1 MSVASVKVQDVIKG
15 FGDFFL
21 NRIPLPKKE
30 KGMKKTE
37 FKHGV
42 MKTFLEKKQRCD
54 NNFSELWKLQTTL
67 NTDRLS
73 PLIQMWF
80 REEESQSSRQSRQ
93 SLRQQTIERQPNTT
107 DNRMVSTSI
116 KVPPVST
123 ITPQRTPHG
132 QRQRIQKSSL
142 NF

>member
-1 MSVASVKVQDVIKG
+1 
-15 FGDFFL
+15 
-21 NRIPLPKKE
+21 
-30 KGMKKTE
+30 
-37 FKHGV
+37 

-123 ITPQRTPHG
+123 ITPQRTSHVQQTIERQPNTTDNGMISTTIKVPPVSTITPQRTPHG